1 MKKQKICIIGDGLT
15 GLTAALALKTLN
27 LDIDLFYSKKKTNS
41 HDKRITAISESNY
54 SFVKK
59 ILNLSKNK
67 IFWSCKSISLFYE
80 NRNEVENFLN
90 FNENKNLMHI
100 FENEKYKKE
109 TLKKIKSKN
118 INLINKSI
126 NKIDYK
132 NNCLTISKKN
142 YFYDLIILCTGPKSV
157 LYEKLLNE
165 RAIKKDYE
173 EVAITGYVEHK
184 LKINNPSQYFLKEGP
199 LAILPFN
206 KFSFSFV
213 WSLNKK
219 FYLMNKNNLREI
231 VKKKINNLLNIKS
244 KLILSK
250 IQFYPIF
257 LNLETQYYKKNILI
271 LGEGIHSVHPIA
283 GQGFNLVLRDI
294 AKLYQYIYQNMRL
307 GLPLRNSLVLK
318 QFFEARKPENTIFGL
333 GIDLTNTFF
342 KENKFLDPIKE
353 KIIKNI
359 SKFESVKKI
368 SKIISDKGI
377 NF

>member
-1 MKKQKICIIGDGLT
+1 M
-15 GLTAALALKTLN
+15 
-27 LDIDLFYSKKKTNS
+27 
-41 HDKRITAISESNY
+41 
-54 SFVKK
+54 
-59 ILNLSKNK
+59 
-67 IFWSCKSISLFYE
+67 
-80 NRNEVENFLN
+80 
-90 FNENKNLMHI
+90 
-100 FENEKYKKE
+100 
-109 TLKKIKSKN
+109 
-118 INLINKSI
+118 
-126 NKIDYK
+126 
-132 NNCLTISKKN
+132 
-142 YFYDLIILCTGPKSV
+142 
-157 LYEKLLNE
+157 
-165 RAIKKDYE
+165 
-173 EVAITGYVEHK
+173 
-184 LKINNPSQYFLKEGP
+184 
-199 LAILPFN
+199 
-206 KFSFSFV
+206 
-213 WSLNKK
+213 
-219 FYLMNKNNLREI
+219 
-231 VKKKINNLLNIKS
+231 
-244 KLILSK
+244 SK

-307 GLPLRNSLVLK
+307 GLPLKNSLVLK